1 MRRNLTERLIDYLY
15 ELDAMDKIQTTWIQ
29 AVDDHDL
36 VFFFLVAMINRR
48 VIRLTSLNFYSED
61 SKVVLNSE
69 TRKGDPEFWIR
80 GHLTVKYQPQ
90 IKEKLSVLRK
100 RGLNTN
106 TVDTSIAG
114 GSHSSPHHQRQFE
127 PPK

>member
-36 VFFFLVAMINRR
+36 VFFFLVAMINR
-48 VIRLTSLNFYSED
+48 VRLVGFWQD

>member
-36 VFFFLVAMINRR
+36 VFFVLVAMINR
-48 VIRLTSLNFYSED
+48 VRLVGFWQD